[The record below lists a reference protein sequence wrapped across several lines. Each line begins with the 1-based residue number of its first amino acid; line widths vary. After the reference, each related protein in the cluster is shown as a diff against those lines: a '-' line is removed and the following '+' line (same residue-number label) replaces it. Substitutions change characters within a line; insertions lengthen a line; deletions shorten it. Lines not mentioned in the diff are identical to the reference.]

1 MPRQRTGP
9 KARNGFL
16 PLYFF
21 VVGDIRKNG
30 QNFSDL
36 NFHKIRTTLSQHKKS
51 SKSRINV
58 SMNFGEVETAP
69 VPART
74 QGASPQHLPFVFI
87 VFIALLKSRSA
98 VSIFVFNLF
107 FLAITIR
114 FFYFWQK

>member
-36 NFHKIRTTLSQHKKS
+36 NFHKIRTTLSQHRKS
-51 SKSRINV
+51 SKRINV

-69 VPART
+69 VPAPT
-74 QGASPQHLPFVFI
+74 QGASPQLLPFVFI
-87 VFIALLKSRSA
+87 VFIALLKSRIA
-98 VSIFVFNLF
+98 VSIFVFGGTLTVRSNSV
-107 FLAITIR
+107 
-114 FFYFWQK
+114 